1 MVNPNFV
8 EDGSLPSENGS
19 LRRFSTDMERDI
31 DEAQLSPLN
40 TFVSTASDHG
50 ISPRVSTVGTDDE
63 FAGSKTL
70 AQAKEYVSQDFSAP
84 GLDSLH
90 WAGVK
95 KKGDFD
101 QRSIAS
107 SMNAEKD
114 DKSVYEVPLA
124 YEEELVGAA
133 STLAVSGMRD
143 SDQAIGMGSEMYIH
157 ESKST
162 DIGRQGEESRD
173 SRAVSVRFDLDG
185 GEVKVHMEDVMVSSQ
200 DMRRNTES
208 VIAASS
214 ACTSSGTSP
223 RSFTPASP
231 EWDRSHA
238 AGGFEEN
245 ASIDDGIEQNQEDSS
260 NVIVGDSAEVVEEI
274 SLQLPGDVVKANPSE
289 EDIPGIEEQR
299 EEEQGDAEQGIPR
312 VDMGPEWESVFKGL
326 VYEEGI
332 DALGRPVVVLDADAI
347 PPRMRSSAVTYVRAH
362 LHPIVSAGDYVIV
375 FTAKKVSLPT
385 FWIMGA
391 YQALPRPF
399 RKNVQYVIL
408 VRPSGFLRA
417 ILAFM
422 RPFVSKKAGRKI
434 KLVETLEEIGEATS
448 GEVTMHHLGAS
459 FLEHD
464 QKDS

>member
-1 MVNPNFV
+1 MTHPNTV
-8 EDGSLPSENGS
+8 EVGSLPSDNGS
-19 LRRFSTDMERDI
+19 LRRFSTDIDREI
-31 DEAQLSPLN
+31 DESQLSPLN
-40 TFVSTASDHG
+40 TFVSTASEHG
-50 ISPRVSTVGTDDE
+50 ISPRVSTVGTDDDLT
-63 FAGSKTL
+63 GSKIIS
-70 AQAKEYVSQDFSAP
+70 QAKEYVAQDYSAP

-90 WAGVK
+90 WAGVQ

-124 YEEELVGAA
+124 YEDELTGAA
-133 STLAVSGMRD
+133 STVGTMRENESTITHED
-143 SDQAIGMGSEMYIH
+143 GSDIIDGGAQ
-157 ESKST
+157 ESMRVRS
-162 DIGRQGEESRD
+162 
-173 SRAVSVRFDLDG
+173 VCVRFDVEDG
-185 GEVKVHMEDVMVSSQ
+185 GVKVHMEDSSQ
-200 DMRRNTES
+200 EMRKNSES
-208 VIAASS
+208 IIAASS

-223 RSFTPASP
+223 RSLTPASP
-231 EWDRSHA
+231 GWA
-238 AGGFEEN
+238 AERF
-245 ASIDDGIEQNQEDSS
+245 DSQS
-260 NVIVGDSAEVVEEI
+260 SQQVGELSGEIVEEI
-274 SLQLPGDVVKANPSE
+274 SLQV
-289 EDIPGIEEQR
+289 
-299 EEEQGDAEQGIPR
+299 QGDAVKEENIVEDETVEESKEEPVSNALPK

-347 PPRMRSSAVTYVRAH
+347 PHKMRSSAVTYVKTH

-399 RKNVQYVIL
+399 RKNVQYIIL

-434 KLVETLEEIGEATS
+434 KLVESLEEIEEATS

-459 FLEHD
+459 FLQHD
-464 QKDS
+464 QQNAS

>member
-1 MVNPNFV
+1 MANPNATEV
-8 EDGSLPSENGS
+8 GSLPSENGS
-19 LRRFSTDMERDI
+19 LRRFSTDIDREM

-40 TFVSTASDHG
+40 AFVSTASEHG
-50 ISPRVSTVGTDDE
+50 ISPRVSTVGTDDDLT
-63 FAGSKTL
+63 GSKII
-70 AQAKEYVSQDFSAP
+70 AQAKEYVAQDYSAP

-90 WAGVK
+90 WAGVQ

-124 YEEELVGAA
+124 YEEELAGASSSLTA
-133 STLAVSGMRD
+133 GGIRQSESMTAEDVLRHDGSGILD
-143 SDQAIGMGSEMYIH
+143 SGREGGGSE
-157 ESKST
+157 ST
-162 DIGRQGEESRD
+162 
-173 SRAVSVRFDLDG
+173 RAVSVRFDVQDG
-185 GEVKVHMEDVMVSSQ
+185 GVKVHMEDSLQIVGKIS
-200 DMRRNTES
+200 ES

-223 RSFTPASP
+223 RSLTPASP
-231 EWDRSHA
+231 GWEPAHSDKFDPQADADA
-238 AGGFEEN
+238 AEKGT
-245 ASIDDGIEQNQEDSS
+245 DDISTLDTGE
-260 NVIVGDSAEVVEEI
+260 VIEEI
-274 SLQLPGDVVKANPSE
+274 SLQVHVDEDVKQE
-289 EDIPGIEEQR
+289 TLEEQSTSDVT
-299 EEEQGDAEQGIPR
+299 EGQGEQPAQNAIPM

-347 PPRMRSSAVTYVRAH
+347 PPKMRSSAVTYVKTH
-362 LHPIVSAGDYVIV
+362 LQPIVTAGDYVIV
-375 FTAKKVSLPT
+375 FTAKKASLPT

-399 RKNVQYVIL
+399 RKNVQYIIL

-434 KLVETLEEIGEATS
+434 KLVESLEEIGEATS

-464 QKDS
+464 RQHANN